1 MYSLFCSP
9 GKKNKLLLHLS
20 CMLTFSIKMKLIRNL
35 FIMKKVA
42 SKKVLIKK
50 IKKTQLEIQMSFT
63 YNKSYSFNLHVIYI
77 IGKKIFSPS
86 KLHLNK
92 CFYVYL
98 LDGYLKFR

>member
-1 MYSLFCSP
+1 
-9 GKKNKLLLHLS
+9 
-20 CMLTFSIKMKLIRNL
+20 MLTFSIQMKLIRNL

-77 IGKKIFSPS
+77 IGKIFSNKFFFPLEITFKQVFLRVFTGRLS
-86 KLHLNK
+86 KI
-92 CFYVYL
+92 
-98 LDGYLKFR
+98 